1 MFWLFRADI
10 SKGHTPALLSAL
22 LCITACSHFER
33 GAHTLQACRQAAAV
47 AGQSALSSSSGLNMS
62 EGKVASSAGWAGG
75 GTGATTAWPASLQ
88 PGQCVPVLLFAS
100 LCDVDRLEL
109 ETASASSA
117 EPAELAPAAAT
128 AAEGA
133 PLVPRKPAAGAV
145 PGASPV
151 QTTSRAVQG
160 DPLQLGRLGA
170 GAVPGSQLSTSAS
183 RPAGLEVK
191 KKELAAAEAAKEIER
206 QIVAAWPFLS
216 RQAAQAG
223 PGDAHQ
229 QQQQQRPVLCRL
241 LATGPV
247 VVLDQRLCRRGSAL
261 RAGLSHLLGS
271 RKAATSGDMAGA
283 SAELWLA
290 RTGTVSRCQQAL

>member
-47 AGQSALSSSSGLNMS
+47 AGQSAFSSSSGLNMS
-62 EGKVASSAGWAGG
+62 EGKVASSAGWAGS
-75 GTGATTAWPASLQ
+75 GTGATTAWPASL
-88 PGQCVPVLLFAS
+88 
-100 LCDVDRLEL
+100 
-109 ETASASSA
+109 
-117 EPAELAPAAAT
+117 
-128 AAEGA
+128 
-133 PLVPRKPAAGAV
+133 
-145 PGASPV
+145 
-151 QTTSRAVQG
+151 
-160 DPLQLGRLGA
+160 
-170 GAVPGSQLSTSAS
+170 
-183 RPAGLEVK
+183 
-191 KKELAAAEAAKEIER
+191 
-206 QIVAAWPFLS
+206 PFLS